1 MLWGLAGRDGIKD
14 DNLRVTLFRLDG
26 KQLSKIKNLNTSR
39 FVRVILA
46 QGPC

>member
-1 MLWGLAGRDGIKD
+1 VCVCVCVCVCACVRIRTWLTKSTVIDTKKKVIR
-14 DNLRVTLFRLDG
+14 
-26 KQLSKIKNLNTSR
+26 SR

>member
-1 MLWGLAGRDGIKD
+1 VCVWLFGRADQQQKKVI
-14 DNLRVTLFRLDG
+14 R
-26 KQLSKIKNLNTSR
+26 SR